1 MVNKKNKFI
10 FSLYYYA
17 VSTLP
22 IRSITHKF
30 LIRGHTQNEA
40 DSVHSVIEKNIRR
53 AKKSGPIYTP
63 DQYVALIR
71 NAKKTG
77 NKFTVNEMNFNT
89 FYDLKLLSNDINLN
103 TGKNID
109 GETIRISDIKVVKFT
124 KDADTYF
131 YKTTYK
137 TEEWNKAKIKINRS
151 GKKNIADIN
160 LSAAYSSKLPIANNK
175 KQDIR
180 QLITANIVPKYYGN
194 TFNSIFD

>member
-1 MVNKKNKFI
+1 M
-10 FSLYYYA
+10 YYYA
-17 VSTLP
+17 VSTLS
-22 IRSITHKF
+22 IKSITHTF
-30 LIRGHTQNEA
+30 LVRGHTQNEA
-40 DSVHSVIEKNIRR
+40 DSVHSVIEKNIRQ

-77 NKFTVNEMNFNT
+77 NSFIVNEMSFDS

-109 GETIRISDIKVVKFT
+109 GKTIRISDVKVVKFI
-124 KDADTYF
+124 KDSDIYL

-137 TEEWNKAKIKINRS
+137 SERWKEAKIKISRA
-151 GKKNIADIN
+151 GKKNISDIH
-160 LSAAYSSKLPIANNK
+160 LCAAYSTKLPIANNK

-180 QLITANIVPKYYGN
+180 QLITANIVPKYYEN
-194 TFNSIFD
+194 TFNSIFE